1 MKHGKFTT
9 KFSMRGIFLST
20 LVLVSIIFVLIPT
33 SVYAEEINVTSVGL
47 DETTIITL
55 TNNSIENIK
64 TFKIWPSSGF
74 TFESFKTEQGW
85 IGEKNVQG
93 VIIFSSSETI
103 KNGEI
108 VKFGIKADKKNV
120 PINWKA
126 LNKENKELDIGITIS
141 TEIPDAN
148 QNQKIDKNQNIVNG
162 EPGIFSESVF
172 RIIPDVPN
180 NGSTIRIV
188 GDQFGALQ
196 KFNFYIN
203 TQKIGDFVTDEN
215 GHFITTAKIPSDQ
228 NQDRVDFKVKDYEG
242 TEKKISIR
250 LGELDNRI
258 PTSEEIKLTMKG
270 LQNSVSR
277 GDNIEIFG
285 TANPNTAVTIKVNDP
300 NNKLLNARASEVD
313 SIGNWEISNPI
324 TVPFDA
330 DYGKYSMTISDGKN
344 PILKTFMVKTDKTI
358 LIFPTKVM
366 FKEGELI
373 QFNGTATPNKQ
384 I

>member
-1 MKHGKFTT
+1 MVNQEYF
-9 KFSMRGIFLST
+9 
-20 LVLVSIIFVLIPT
+20 
-33 SVYAEEINVTSVGL
+33 
-47 DETTIITL
+47 
-55 TNNSIENIK
+55 
-64 TFKIWPSSGF
+64 
-74 TFESFKTEQGW
+74 
-85 IGEKNVQG
+85 
-93 VIIFSSSETI
+93 
-103 KNGEI
+103 
-108 VKFGIKADKKNV
+108 
-120 PINWKA
+120 
-126 LNKENKELDIGITIS
+126 
-141 TEIPDAN
+141 
-148 QNQKIDKNQNIVNG
+148 QNQYLELFQM
-162 EPGIFSESVF
+162 FQ
-172 RIIPDVPN
+172 N

-313 SIGNWEISNPI
+313 SIGN
-324 TVPFDA
+324 
-330 DYGKYSMTISDGKN
+330 GKYQ
-344 PILKTFMVKTDKTI
+344 
-358 LIFPTKVM
+358 
-366 FKEGELI
+366 I
-373 QFNGTATPNKQ
+373 QLLFHLMQTMEN
-384 I
+384 IV